1 MARLVYVIQ
10 TQSSYSNL
18 HHYFDLEGCLSSI
31 DTSKLCYRAEQAGF
45 IVVMAGRSHFLCSI
59 PLSAFGLK
67 RPMVTKTSTSPTIA
81 NGLANTIFKYDSGET
96 KHVTKAPGP
105 LSRALMCA

>member
-1 MARLVYVIQ
+1 MARLVFVIQ

-31 DTSKLCYRAEQAGF
+31 NTGKLCCRAEQASF
-45 IVVMAGRSHFLCSI
+45 IVAMAGRSHYLCSI
-59 PLSAFGLK
+59 PLSAIGSK
-67 RPMVTKTSTSPTIA
+67 RQMVTKTSTNPTIA
-81 NGLANTIFKYDSGET
+81 NGLANTIFKYGSSET

-105 LSRALMCA
+105 LNRELMLA